1 MYGRAATS
9 LLFSKKEETKPY
21 IMFGFGEVHESRE
34 ESRERPKQGS
44 RDEPGRLVGA
54 PSGIRPDR
62 QPLLGRRRGVPQ
74 SHSRWRRIQATRPHL
89 GAILRE
95 ARRREPRP
103 RRTADS
109 LPGGV
114 RRELLPV
121 RRSDAH
127 HARHLPADRRRRL
140 RRGSRK
146 TKWTRW
152 PRTPNRIWRRIAS
165 SATRSRRAT

>member
-34 ESRERPKQGS
+34 ESRERPK
-44 RDEPGRLVGA
+44 
-54 PSGIRPDR
+54 
-62 QPLLGRRRGVPQ
+62 
-74 SHSRWRRIQATRPHL
+74 QATRPHL

-140 RRGSRK
+140 RRGSRMQG
-146 TKWTRW
+146 RPHPAR
-152 PRTPNRIWRRIAS
+152 PREPPQAG
-165 SATRSRRAT
+165 SRRDSDARQA